1 MFPMKQGHNV
11 LILTPPKSYQAQ
23 PHLKELGTEHVLK
36 GPALVL
42 GPPLGPNVAEG
53 TLVRSPA
60 AHDPRFLA
68 QPASHR
74 YPKPLPPTAPLAL
87 AALQDLMLPVEAT
100 VSWSL
105 SSYSQTVKLAEAG
118 EQGAQSPDQRGFRPR
133 ISPETR
139 LRFSLPPPQATT
151 CRGACGRV
159 QGPHL
164 PTRTLGQH
172 ARAGLPAACG
182 PQPGPLTSRGS
193 GV

>member
-42 GPPLGPNVAEG
+42 GPPLGPNVAES

-118 EQGAQSPDQRGFRPR
+118 EQGAQTSEDFGPESARKLGFGSRCPHPKLQPVEGPVDESKAHTSPPV
-133 ISPETR
+133 P
-139 LRFSLPPPQATT
+139 
-151 CRGACGRV
+151 
-159 QGPHL
+159 
-164 PTRTLGQH
+164 
-172 ARAGLPAACG
+172 
-182 PQPGPLTSRGS
+182 
-193 GV
+193 